1 MLDSIIFFGIVVFT
15 NFFIFYFYKPIVNI
29 YNLYDVPDFER
40 KLHKKKIPLLGGLFL
55 SINLLLI
62 MLLSFIY
69 PEILDGN
76 FFYNT
81 KSYFSFF
88 FISISFYF
96 LGFFDDK
103 YKLSPNFK
111 LIAMVIFLSFALFLD
126 KDILLKN
133 LNFIYFDYSLNL
145 FGYSYFFTIF
155 CFLLFINA
163 FNMLDGINGQ
173 ASSYFLF
180 IMLLFLSKAILIYL
194 VFVFVVYVLFFL
206 RLNFKNKSFLGD
218 SGTLPLAF
226 IASYL
231 FIKSYNLGHN
241 FSVEEIFLIMSVPGY
256 ELLRLAI
263 SRILNKKHPFEAD
276 NLHLHHLIFAKKKFL
291 KTFLIIQFLL
301 ISPYILLHLSDSF
314 LFSLFA
320 NLFMYIVIVIFFK
333 KLNEKKKFI
342 N

>member
-1 MLDSIIFFGIVVFT
+1 MLNNIYFFSIIILV
-15 NFFIFYFYKPIVNI
+15 NLLIFYFYKPIANI
-29 YNLYDVPDFER
+29 YNLYDKPDFKR
-40 KLHKKKIPLLGGLFL
+40 KIHKKKIPLLGGLFL

-62 MLLSFIY
+62 MFLSFIY

-81 KSYFSFF
+81 KTYFSFF
-88 FISISFYF
+88 FTSISFYL

-111 LIAMVIFLSFALFLD
+111 LITMIIFLLFALFLD

-133 LNFIYFDYSLNL
+133 LNFTYFDYSLNL
-145 FGYSYFFTIF
+145 SSYSYFFTVF

-163 FNMLDGINGQ
+163 FNMIDGINCQ
-173 ASSYFLF
+173 APTYFLF

-194 VFVFVVYVLFFL
+194 VFVFVVYTLFFL
-206 RLNFKNKSFLGD
+206 RLNFKNKTFLGD
-218 SGTLPLAF
+218 GGSLPLAF
-226 IASYL
+226 IASYF
-231 FIKSYNLGHN
+231 FIKSYNLGYK

-256 ELLRLAI
+256 ELLRLAT

-276 NLHLHHLIFAKKKFL
+276 NFHLHHLILIKKNFL
-291 KTFLIIQFLL
+291 KTYLIIQFLL
-301 ISPYILLHLSDSF
+301 ITPYILLHLSNSF

-320 NLFMYIVIVIFFK
+320 NLILYIIIVVYFK
-333 KLNEKKKFI
+333 KLAVKKI
-342 N
+342 Y

>member
-1 MLDSIIFFGIVVFT
+1 MLNNIFFFATIIFLNFT
-15 NFFIFYFYKPIVNI
+15 IFYFNKPIANI
-29 YNLYDVPDFER
+29 YNLYDKPDYKR
-40 KLHKKKIPLLGGLFL
+40 KLHKKKISLLGGFFL
-55 SINLLLI
+55 VLNLLLI
-62 MLLSFIY
+62 ISLNFIY
-69 PEILDGN
+69 PKILDGI
-76 FFYNT
+76 FFNNI
-81 KSYFSFF
+81 KKFLSFF
-88 FISISFYF
+88 FISILFYF

-103 YKLSPNFK
+103 FKLSPNFK
-111 LIAMVIFLSFALFLD
+111 LISMVIFLSFALFLD

-133 LNFIYFDYSLNL
+133 LNFTYFNFSLNL
-145 FGYSYFFTIF
+145 SSYSYFFTVF

-180 IMLLFLSKAILIYL
+180 IMLLFLSKAIFIYL
-194 VFVFVVYVLFFL
+194 VFVFVVYMLFFL
-206 RLNFKNKSFLGD
+206 RLNFKNQTFLGD
-218 SGTLPLAF
+218 SGSLPLAF

-276 NLHLHHLIFAKKKFL
+276 NLHLHHLILAKKKFL

-301 ISPYILLHLSDSF
+301 ITPYIFLHLSNSF

-320 NLFMYIVIVIFFK
+320 NLFIYIVIVIYFK
-333 KLNEKKKFI
+333 KFTVKNY
-342 N
+342 